1 MKLNK
6 RLLEKLEK
14 LARLDLS
21 SDEKVE
27 MLKDLSKILDFVD
40 KLNEI
45 NTDNIEP
52 LIHPHTTSNIYRN
65 DISLNMDIKKEILEN
80 APNKNSDYLKVP
92 KVVSQ

>member
-1 MKLNK
+1 MRLNK
-6 RLLEKLEK
+6 KILENLEK

-21 SDEKVE
+21 AEEQEE

-45 NTDNIEP
+45 DTNHIEP

-65 DISLNMDIKKEILEN
+65 DISLNVDIKKEILEN
-80 APNKNSDYLKVP
+80 APSKNSDYLKVP

>member
-1 MKLNK
+1 MRINK
-6 RLLEKLEK
+6 NILENLEK

-21 SDEKVE
+21 LDEKE
-27 MLKDLSKILDFVD
+27 KMLQDLSKILDFVD

-45 NTDNIEP
+45 DTNHIEP

-80 APNKNSDYLKVP
+80 APSKNSDYLKVP
-92 KVVSQ
+92 KVVG